1 MNTVRDWF
9 RIIGEGLSG
18 GKRKRDASSCALS
31 GESFTARNLAE
42 KLDFADEAGEAEV
55 TPFDLRSAFGAD
67 AWSAGPFQA
76 PAQRAPDR
84 DGLEL
89 YTQAIDLYR
98 RISKMSQRRE
108 ATTSG
113 KSGRDVVD
121 LTKGT
126 AAGDAAAA
134 RAQGPVAEPV
144 DRPRHATPPPR
155 SGALSLFR
163 AFVDEFA
170 DERAAPASGEF
181 RRRGSARAAS
191 GTPAAV
197 RLAREE
203 SRRVLSAAER
213 AASLDGAH
221 ASALAASIRAKDE
234 EIARLTENLE
244 RLRLQRVE
252 GLRPSEA
259 PARPRV
265 PLPAGAAERY
275 RDLVSGAGPPT
286 ERLVEHEGSG
296 ISLTRH
302 DMATLAPGAW
312 LNDEVINL
320 SMALLQARDAAARGG
335 AAPRTHFFPTF
346 FCNKLYKDGGYDYLA
361 VRRWTLPKRLKAA
374 GQPSQSVLDCDRIV
388 VPVHQGIHWTCAVVD
403 LGKKELRYYDAL
415 LVGWGRDEA
424 CLEALARWLR
434 DEYRDKRKEER
445 EDVLTWP
452 RLYPQAIPRQLNGW
466 DCGMFLIQFAD
477 HLGRGA
483 DMTFTQADMDAY
495 RIKAVWDLM
504 EGSIS

>member
-1 MNTVRDWF
+1 MR
-9 RIIGEGLSG
+9 
-18 GKRKRDASSCALS
+18 ALLPLLLLLPA
-31 GESFTARNLAE
+31 TARAAPEPRPVVAVFDFEAENVLLDARALAQLTDELVVQLTGAGFTCVPREVVRQRLLAE
-42 KLDFADEAGEAEV
+42 KTRGFRASVDEASQLELGRELAAQKTV
-55 TPFDLRSAFGAD
+55 VPQVAAVGDHCRVRAVLFDL
-67 AWSAGPFQA
+67 
-76 PAQRAPDR
+76 
-84 DGLEL
+84 
-89 YTQAIDLYR
+89 
-98 RISKMSQRRE
+98 
-108 ATTSG
+108 TTS
-113 KSGRDVVD
+113 S
-121 LTKGT
+121 
-126 AAGDAAAA
+126 
-134 RAQGPVAEPV
+134 
-144 DRPRHATPPPR
+144 
-155 SGALSLFR
+155 S
-163 AFVDEFA
+163 
-170 DERAAPASGEF
+170 
-181 RRRGSARAAS
+181 
-191 GTPAAV
+191 
-197 RLAREE
+197 
-203 SRRVLSAAER
+203 ER

-275 RDLVSGAGPPT
+275 RDLVSGAGPPA

-346 FCNKLYKDGGYDYLA
+346 FCNKLYKDGGYDYAA

-403 LGKKELRYYDAL
+403 LEKKELRYYDAL
-415 LVGWGRDEA
+415 LVGW
-424 CLEALARWLR
+424 
-434 DEYRDKRKEER
+434 
-445 EDVLTWP
+445 V
-452 RLYPQAIPRQLNGW
+452 
-466 DCGMFLIQFAD
+466 
-477 HLGRGA
+477 GRGTGGLDLDA
-483 DMTFTQADMDAY
+483 LTTLTLGTRIFTLTTY
-495 RIKAVWDLM
+495 PPPHSRAVTRRASRRWRAGCATSSGTRERRTGRMCWPGPDSTRRPSPANSTAGTAACSSSSLQTTWCVLCLWRVGCWRQRVFYSGICDLRAWRLSFLALPPPALNTLTPCA
-504 EGSIS
+504 GPRS

>member
-1 MNTVRDWF
+1 MLKMHP
-9 RIIGEGLSG
+9 IICLF
-18 GKRKRDASSCALS
+18 L
-31 GESFTARNLAE
+31 
-42 KLDFADEAGEAEV
+42 
-55 TPFDLRSAFGAD
+55 
-67 AWSAGPFQA
+67 Q
-76 PAQRAPDR
+76 
-84 DGLEL
+84 
-89 YTQAIDLYR
+89 
-98 RISKMSQRRE
+98 RE

-415 LVGWGRDEA
+415 LVGW
-424 CLEALARWLR
+424 
-434 DEYRDKRKEER
+434 
-445 EDVLTWP
+445 V
-452 RLYPQAIPRQLNGW
+452 
-466 DCGMFLIQFAD
+466 
-477 HLGRGA
+477 GRGTGGLDLDA
-483 DMTFTQADMDAY
+483 LTTLLLDTLIFTPPH
-495 RIKAVWDLM
+495 RPPPSLPP
-504 EGSIS
+504 GP